1 MELSNVEQYA
11 VWNGAAGA
19 HRLSHPQRYE
29 EEGTLQPLLRAAT
42 AIQPGERVLDVGCGT
57 GPSTR
62 DAGRAAAPGP
72 VLGVDLSAGMLDRAR
87 ELTADAGLDNVR
99 YEQADAQVHR
109 FEPESFDL
117 AMSRFG
123 VMFFGDPVAAFG
135 NIGRALRPGG
145 RLVVMVWQSRERNE
159 WATAIRDA
167 LTAEAGADSP
177 GGGSA
182 VPAAVDSPFSLA
194 DPSTVTGILHAAGFA
209 DVALQDVNEPN
220 YLGPDAQSAYESARG
235 LWSTGTLL
243 ERLTPEQAERA
254 CDRLRAV
261 MAAHDTGQGVL
272 FGSRVWIVTARRP

>member
-1 MELSNVEQYA
+1 MELSNVEEYA

-19 HRLSHPQRYE
+19 HRLRFQTQDDE
-29 EEGTLQPLLRAAT
+29 EAGTLQPLLRAAT
-42 AIQPGERVLDVGCGT
+42 AIQAGERVLDVGCGT
-57 GPSTR
+57 GQSTR

-87 ELTADAGLDNVR
+87 ELTAGAGLDNVR

-159 WATAIRDA
+159 WATAIREA
-167 LTAEAGADSP
+167 LTAEAAATSD
-177 GGGSA
+177 
-182 VPAAVDSPFSLA
+182 VQAAVDSPFSLA
-194 DPSTVTGILHAAGFA
+194 DPSTVTGILEAAGFA

-220 YLGPDAQSAYESARG
+220 DLGPDAQSAYEFVRG

-243 ERLTPEQAERA
+243 ERLTPAQAERA

-272 FGSRVWIVTARRP
+272 FDSRVWIVSARRP

>member
-1 MELSNVEQYA
+1 MELSNVEEYA

-19 HRLSHPQRYE
+19 HRLRYQAQDDE
-29 EEGTLQPLLRAAT
+29 EVGTLQPLLRAAT

-57 GPSTR
+57 GQSTR

-159 WATAIRDA
+159 WATAIREA
-167 LTAEAGADSP
+167 LTAEVAATPD
-177 GGGSA
+177 
-182 VPAAVDSPFSLA
+182 VQAAVDSPFSLA
-194 DPSTVTGILHAAGFA
+194 DPSTVTGILEAAGFA

-220 YLGPDAQSAYESARG
+220 HLGADARSAYEFVRG

-243 ERLTPEQAERA
+243 ERLTPEQAVRA

-261 MAAHDTGQGVL
+261 MASHDTGQGVL
-272 FGSRVWIVTARRP
+272 FDSRVWIVSARRP

>member
-1 MELSNVEQYA
+1 MELSNVEEYA

-19 HRLSHPQRYE
+19 HRLRFQTQDDE
-29 EEGTLQPLLRAAT
+29 EAGTLQPLLRAAT
-42 AIQPGERVLDVGCGT
+42 AIQPGERVVDVGCGT
-57 GPSTR
+57 GQSTR

-87 ELTADAGLDNVR
+87 ELTAGAGLDNVR

-159 WATAIRDA
+159 WATAIREA
-167 LTAEAGADSP
+167 LTAEAAATPD
-177 GGGSA
+177 
-182 VPAAVDSPFSLA
+182 VQAAVDSPFSLA
-194 DPSTVTGILHAAGFA
+194 DPSTVTGILEAAGFA

-220 YLGPDAQSAYESARG
+220 DLGPDAQSAYEFVRG

-272 FGSRVWIVTARRP
+272 FGSRVWIVSARRP

>member
-1 MELSNVEQYA
+1 MELSNVDEYA

-19 HRLSHPQRYE
+19 HRLRHQAQDDE
-29 EEGTLQPLLRAAT
+29 EAGALQPLLRAAT
-42 AIQPGERVLDVGCGT
+42 AVQPGERVLDIGCGT
-57 GPSTR
+57 GQSTR

-135 NIGRALRPGG
+135 NIGRAVRPGG

-159 WATAIRDA
+159 WASAIREA
-167 LTAEAGADSP
+167 LTAEVAATPD
-177 GGGSA
+177 
-182 VPAAVDSPFSLA
+182 VRAAVDSPFSLA
-194 DPSTVTGILHAAGFA
+194 DPPTVTGILEAAGFA

-220 YLGPDAQSAYESARG
+220 HLGADAQSAYEFVRG

-272 FGSRVWIVTARRP
+272 FDSRVWIVTARRP